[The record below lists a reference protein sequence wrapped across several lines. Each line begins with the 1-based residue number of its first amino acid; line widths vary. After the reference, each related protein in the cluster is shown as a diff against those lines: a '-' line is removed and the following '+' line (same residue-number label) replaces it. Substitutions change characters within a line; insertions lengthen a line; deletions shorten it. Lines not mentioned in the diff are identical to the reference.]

1 MVKRLLIIIP
11 TLFLLSASSA
21 FADGNIVAIL
31 VALRNQ
37 GICTDSC
44 TIREYD
50 SSPNPPDAPNPKL
63 LRYYDIS
70 SSSIRE
76 YDSSP
81 NPPDAPNPKL
91 LRYYD
96 ISSSSIREYDSSPN
110 PPDAPNPKLL
120 RYYSIS
126 SSSIREYDSDSLDCK
141 LLRYYSY

>member
-1 MVKRLLIIIP
+1 MFNKLIILILVSIVF
-11 TLFLLSASSA
+11 TVEATY
-21 FADGNIVAIL
+21 ADGNIVAIL

-44 TIREYD
+44 T
-50 SSPNPPDAPNPKL
+50 
-63 LRYYDIS
+63 
-70 SSSIRE
+70 IRE